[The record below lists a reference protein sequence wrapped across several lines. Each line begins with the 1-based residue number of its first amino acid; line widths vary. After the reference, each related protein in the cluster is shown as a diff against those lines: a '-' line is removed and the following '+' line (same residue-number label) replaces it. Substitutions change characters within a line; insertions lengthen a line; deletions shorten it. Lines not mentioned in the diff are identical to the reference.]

1 MFLLNEAS
9 DVDSMSLSDGF
20 KRAAV
25 VQQPTHDER
34 LHTSQA
40 LFSVA
45 SIMAAAVSRTLVS
58 DGSKSTLFQP
68 QFVSQTGIQDPD
80 SSAQTM
86 TLAFLSINHDAEK
99 TSVLQQGDLENP
111 APPGPP

>member
-1 MFLLNEAS
+1 MLLLNEAS

-34 LHTSQA
+34 LHTSQ
-40 LFSVA
+40 
-45 SIMAAAVSRTLVS
+45 
-58 DGSKSTLFQP
+58 
-68 QFVSQTGIQDPD
+68 IQDPD

-86 TLAFLSINHDAEK
+86 TLAFLSVNHDAEK
-99 TSVLQQGDLENP
+99 ISVLQQGDLENP